1 LTPPGKVQNF
11 TFAYTDCNVTQ
22 GQECRQ
28 RWDST
33 IQLTP
38 TTCTLD
44 GQYQLSWSTACGAG
58 LSGTTCPLLTTDIPT
73 SVNFSLTSENF
84 CAEVTVDVGLT
95 GTLTSY
101 SDNAYSTASSAFIVG
116 RTGYFLVTVNSEL
129 NPPGV
134 YNPATAVVTFSST
147 ALIAVTVRQV
157 STTTI
162 YSIFSNGTAANFASL
177 NQTDLQTN
185 CVQITNSDPSK
196 VGFSFVF
203 STVLNSQLTTNG
215 QLTFT
220 IGATVQVT
228 YTGGSKR
235 GLLQGAASTNPGTY
249 STNADLMPDTTISST
264 IPPTTSS
271 STPPTTNPSTNP
283 TTGSASVIFASMLLF
298 LIAIIV

>member
-1 LTPPGKVQNF
+1 
-11 TFAYTDCNVTQ
+11 
-22 GQECRQ
+22 
-28 RWDST
+28 
-33 IQLTP
+33 
-38 TTCTLD
+38 
-44 GQYQLSWSTACGAG
+44 
-58 LSGTTCPLLTTDIPT
+58 
-73 SVNFSLTSENF
+73 
-84 CAEVTVDVGLT
+84 VGLT

-101 SDNAYSTASSAFIVG
+101 SDNAYTTASSAFIVG

-134 YNPATAVVTFSST
+134 YNPSTAVVTFSST

-157 STTTI
+157 STTNI

-185 CVQITNSDPSK
+185 CVQVTNSDPSK

-203 STVLNSQLTTNG
+203 STVLAAQLTTNG
-215 QLTFT
+215 QLSFT

-249 STNADLMPDTTISST
+249 STNADLLPDTTISTST
-264 IPPTTSS
+264 GSTGSSTGSSSGSTSGSTSS
-271 STPPTTNPSTNP
+271 SSSASTS

-298 LIAIIV
+298 LVAIFI